1 MSDLETIQQHL
12 IDLITDV
19 RETKRTMFSA
29 LTQLSNEV
37 FGLEKRIDQ
46 NDTARERGQQANDI
60 AREKGQQR
68 QQRIL
73 AGVWATI
80 GLLVLINLMVLAF
93 LIGRS
98 VR

>member
-1 MSDLETIQQHL
+1 MSELESIQQHL
-12 IDLITDV
+12 MDLLVDV
-19 RETKRTMFSA
+19 RETKRTMYTA

-46 NDTARERGQQANDI
+46 NDAARVAGQQANDT

-93 LIGRS
+93 LIGRG
-98 VR
+98 V